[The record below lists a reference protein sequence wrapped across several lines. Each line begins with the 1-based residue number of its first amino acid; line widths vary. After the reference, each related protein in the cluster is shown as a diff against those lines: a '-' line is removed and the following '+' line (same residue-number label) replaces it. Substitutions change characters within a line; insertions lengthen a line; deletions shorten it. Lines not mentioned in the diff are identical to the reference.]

1 MIVSPHGNCQA
12 VGVLFIMPNSI
23 ARRSFDRSHS
33 FIFLHALTDS
43 KRKKGGGSHKN
54 EAKTWRV
61 GKNNRALVTASHER
75 FGLGMLGIEAVCT
88 CVNKQICW
96 EEKLI
101 ITLKF
106 ICSTKLSLWPNPFW
120 SFRVLNCFN
129 TLYVI
134 KFFHID
140 FKSFSNM
147 QVMCAQEQKQKA
159 IGKQISAWGWG
170 VRLHFLT
177 LSIHYLS

>member
-12 VGVLFIMPNSI
+12 KGVLFIMHNSI
-23 ARRSFDRSHS
+23 VRRSFDKSHS
-33 FIFLHALTDS
+33 YIFLHALTDS
-43 KRKKGGGSHKN
+43 KRKKGGGSHKKETN
-54 EAKTWRV
+54 MRLKLKSV

-75 FGLGMLGIEAVCT
+75 FGLGMLGIAAVCT
-88 CVNKQICW
+88 CVNKQISW

-120 SFRVLNCFN
+120 SFLALNCFN

-147 QVMCAQEQKQKA
+147 KVMCAQEQKQKA
-159 IGKQISAWGWG
+159 MTPSPLTHTQI
-170 VRLHFLT
+170 VF
-177 LSIHYLS
+177 